1 MFETEDAMGEVL
13 LSVTGEAC
21 TVDELLWE
29 LLEGGKPRAL
39 KRVIAIC
46 VVLDMCRC
54 SIGVQSTRMSLPKIH
69 INPF

>member
-1 MFETEDAMGEVL
+1 MFETEDAIGEIL

-39 KRVIAIC
+39 NRVIAVC
-46 VVLDMCRC
+46 VVLDMCRL
-54 SIGVQSTRMSLPKIH
+54 G
-69 INPF
+69 